1 MEILVILVKDDI
13 IPHIVDIENP
23 QMYWTTLHNL
33 QESNN
38 GTQTLFPFD
47 KIHGIA
53 LDENISMIKFV
64 GKVKEI
70 TTKNWCKLGDMY

>member
-1 MEILVILVKDDI
+1 MTSSLILL
-13 IPHIVDIENP
+13 
-23 QMYWTTLHNL
+23 TLKIHKC
-33 QESNN
+33 
-38 GTQTLFPFD
+38 GTQALFPFD

-53 LDENISMIKFV
+53 LDENIPMIKFV

>member
-33 QESNN
+33 
-38 GTQTLFPFD
+38 
-47 KIHGIA
+47 
-53 LDENISMIKFV
+53 
-64 GKVKEI
+64 
-70 TTKNWCKLGDMY
+70 